1 MGTYIQ
7 ICAEKR
13 TPAGWELLDDAV
25 FPRPPSY
32 IDAGET
38 PFSPEPFHYQSYGM
52 FALFAGVRNR
62 SNGPVLSAP
71 RGFPEDISEP
81 ALLLLVPEINQIET
95 WCGYGG
101 SELDLPD
108 SVAERIAMADK
119 ESYGH
124 SWLSAAELLAF
135 DYDQSFTDV
144 NAVPPL
150 NTTCRKFL
158 GEMYFIHLDV
168 LKALGPAQDV
178 RILFCFC
185 G

>member
-1 MGTYIQ
+1 MGTTIQ
-7 ICAEKR
+7 TCAEKR
-13 TPAGWELLDDAV
+13 TPEGWKQMDDAV

-32 IDAGET
+32 IDAGE
-38 PFSPEPFHYQSYGM
+38 PAFSPEPFNYQSYGM

-62 SNGPVLSAP
+62 SNGPVLSTP
-71 RGFPEDISEP
+71 RGFPEDITES
-81 ALLLLVPEINQIET
+81 ALLHLVPEISQIET
-95 WCGYGG
+95 GCGYGG
-101 SELDLPD
+101 FETELPD
-108 SVAERIAMADK
+108 SVADRIAMADK

-135 DYDQSFTDV
+135 DYDRSFTDV

-150 NTTCRKFL
+150 ETTCREFL
-158 GEMYFIHLDV
+158 GEMYFIHLEV
-168 LKALGPAQDV
+168 LRELNAAQDM